1 MESTEGLSEQAIAN
15 MFNSAFV
22 EPLKSF
28 QRLESIPPLRKGTH
42 TADLSESAILS
53 ALEKLN
59 PRKAAGPD
67 EIPNRL
73 PKECA
78 DILAYHVSSIT
89 NCSIAE
95 NRPPLAWKMAHVRPI
110 PKVKHIVDITKH
122 LRLISL
128 T

>member
-28 QRLESIPPLRKGTH
+28 QRLESIPLLRKGTH

-67 EIPNRL
+67 EIPNWL
-73 PKECA
+73 PKEYT

-95 NRPPLAWKMAHVRPI
+95 NRLPLAWKMAHIRPI
-110 PKVKHIVDITKH
+110 PKVKHIVVITKH